1 MTTTKSSEI
10 EMEVK
15 SDIENQA
22 NQSKWLEIFV
32 KLSSCNSGKHGTSVN
47 LKELQTYLKT
57 ESAFNIE
64 HDMGISKS
72 QLLYLIS
79 KLKKADKNQDQIVTL
94 VEFEDWLQRNQ
105 TGPIIRN
112 PLIEKAVGVVAF
124 APSWSCK
131 PPTLFIILISF
142 IQVVFYLLQ

>member
-112 PLIEKAVGVVAF
+112 PTIKKAVGVVAF